1 MAGLDE
7 KVVTARALR
16 SDRRRS
22 EALEKAPT
30 KSAAP
35 KKEMKSLARRAAR
48 PLESSVVTRKR
59 RRPKAR
65 AMAGSASSSEPPVC
79 ETPRDATGDLAEPR
93 AAATDSLPVTTPTP
107 TPTAAPREKDG
118 ASPTRVFLAPVE
130 DAPHS
135 EHALCFLLDHL
146 AREGDVVHLL
156 VVVPATHPSSALAY
170 GGPMVPR
177 VSPTASKVSR
187 QLRPRFVF
195 TRNVA
200 RKCFTFPDWFLTTL
214 GSSFAPPPVDEST
227 TNLPPFLA
235 TRPWPPP
242 AMATPGMAFFEQIE
256 IDERNRRRADA
267 RNAEAFC
274 KRRFLPIFNRTRF
287 KTDAVVRF
295 VLDVR
300 RSNLDTWS
308 VGEVICDHA
317 ERLGATAIV
326 MAPHG
331 RGRLREWFVGSACR
345 HCLRRSKVA
354 LVIARPDYE
363 STRAEE
369 DEEDA
374 L

>member
-1 MAGLDE
+1 MRPGRTSVVSKVATGLGMAGLDE

-22 EALEKAPT
+22 EALGKSAH

-35 KKEMKSLARRAAR
+35 KEMKSLARAAR

-59 RRPKAR
+59 RRPKTR

-93 AAATDSLPVTTPTP
+93 CAATDSLPVTTPTP

-177 VSPTASKVSR
+177 VAPTASKVS
-187 QLRPRFVF
+187 VE
-195 TRNVA
+195 
-200 RKCFTFPDWFLTTL
+200 
-214 GSSFAPPPVDEST
+214 SFSST
-227 TNLPPFLA
+227 TTVN
-235 TRPWPPP
+235 T
-242 AMATPGMAFFEQIE
+242 T
-256 IDERNRRRADA
+256 
-267 RNAEAFC
+267 
-274 KRRFLPIFNRTRF
+274 
-287 KTDAVVRF
+287 
-295 VLDVR
+295 
-300 RSNLDTWS
+300 
-308 VGEVICDHA
+308 
-317 ERLGATAIV
+317 TA
-326 MAPHG
+326 
-331 RGRLREWFVGSACR
+331 LR
-345 HCLRRSKVA
+345 
-354 LVIARPDYE
+354 
-363 STRAEE
+363 
-369 DEEDA
+369 
-374 L
+374 

>member
-1 MAGLDE
+1 M
-7 KVVTARALR
+7 
-16 SDRRRS
+16 
-22 EALEKAPT
+22 
-30 KSAAP
+30 
-35 KKEMKSLARRAAR
+35 
-48 PLESSVVTRKR
+48 TRKR

-93 AAATDSLPVTTPTP
+93 CAATDSLPVTTPTP

-135 EHALCFLLDHL
+135 EHALCFLLDHV
-146 AREGDVVHLL
+146 AREGDVVHML

-177 VSPTASKVSR
+177 VSPTASKVSVESFSSTTVNTTTA
-187 QLRPRFVF
+187 LRFHAKRRP
-195 TRNVA
+195 
-200 RKCFTFPDWFLTTL
+200 KLFTFPDWFLTTL

-274 KRRFLPIFNRTRF
+274 KRRFLPILNCTRF

-369 DEEDA
+369 DAEAKKTRFE
-374 L
+374 